1 MWAIYTRASLA
12 IKVIRDRCP
21 YELNK
26 WLQLSLYVNDRRPNY
41 GRFMDNSRGKIGRYR
56 FENRLA
62 WMNDLPWYNKTLTA
76 AGIRTLLKDRLDFN
90 FDRQ

>member
-1 MWAIYTRASLA
+1 MWGIYTQTSLA
-12 IKVIRDRCP
+12 IKIIRDRCP

-26 WLQLSLYVNDRRPNY
+26 WLQLSLYVNARRPDY
-41 GRFMDNSRGKIGRYR
+41 GQFMDNSRGKIGRHR

-62 WMNDLPWYNKTLTA
+62 WMNDLPWYNRTWTD
-76 AGIRTLLKDRLDFN
+76 AGIRTFLKDQLDFN